1 MDDLERLKQL
11 RAIGVK
17 MVDFHRDGQSK
28 EVTIIAIEFFP
39 RGLLDVSDLVPGDP
53 SELATEP
60 PPAMPEDGP
69 PPKVPPAFANILKKR
84 SVS

>member
-1 MDDLERLKQL
+1 MTKVTDEQL
-11 RAIGVK
+11 RAWRELGVK
-17 MVDFHRDGQSK
+17 SIGFFEGELAAV
-28 EVTIIAIEFFP
+28 EFFP

-69 PPKVPPAFANILKKR
+69 PPKVPPAFAIILRKR

>member
-1 MDDLERLKQL
+1 MTKVTDEQL
-11 RAIGVK
+11 RAWRELGVK
-17 MVDFHRDGQSK
+17 SIGFFEGELAAV
-28 EVTIIAIEFFP
+28 EFFP

-69 PPKVPPAFANILKKR
+69 PLKVPPAFANILRKR